1 MPKTKAPSPTMI
13 SESIRTEGSEAI
25 MDDAPM
31 ASDLQARKRRARYEA
46 APLVRFDT
54 LAIGDVFSIDRWNDV
69 VEIEVTGEP
78 VDVKDRFGRDMKNLP
93 CKRLD
98 TGEEGFYM
106 YGPDGKTRKVT
117 P

>member
-1 MPKTKAPSPTMI
+1 MPKTPALTMI

-31 ASDLQARKRRARYEA
+31 VSDPEARARRARYEA

-54 LAIGDVFSIDRWNDV
+54 LTIGDVFSIDRWNDV

-78 VDVKDRFGRDMKNLP
+78 MDATDRFGRDMKNLP

-98 TGEEGFYM
+98 TDAEGFYM
-106 YGPDGKTRKVT
+106 YGPGGQTRKVT